1 MKITL
6 FTSNKSRHN
15 YFINLLSLISKEL
28 FVVQESGTI
37 FPGIIPGHY
46 QVTDKMREYFKKV
59 DQAQFKV
66 FGNQYIND
74 NKKNIKLIPIVFG
87 DLNKLTLETLSDF
100 TKSDIYIIFG
110 CSYIRGE
117 LVEFL
122 VKNKG
127 INIHMGISPFYRG
140 TDCNFWAL
148 YDNNPHLVGSTI
160 HLLSKGLDNGPI
172 LYHAL
177 SQIKTNP
184 FDYTMY
190 SVKSAFHS
198 VSERIKN
205 NSIFEIE
212 PKAQNTSNEIR
223 YTRKSEFND
232 DVLTKYFSKEIDLES
247 KPFDHSLLKDP
258 FFLKS

>member
-1 MKITL
+1 ML
-6 FTSNKSRHN
+6 
-15 YFINLLSLISKEL
+15 
-28 FVVQESGTI
+28 
-37 FPGIIPGHY
+37 
-46 QVTDKMREYFKKV
+46 
-59 DQAQFKV
+59 
-66 FGNQYIND
+66 
-74 NKKNIKLIPIVFG
+74 PIVFG
-87 DLNKLTLETLSDF
+87 DLNKITLESLSDF
-100 TKSDIYIIFG
+100 TNSDIYIIFG
-110 CSYIRGE
+110 CSYIKGE
-117 LVEFL
+117 LIEFL
-122 VKNKG
+122 VRNKA

-160 HLLSKGLDNGPI
+160 HLLSEGLDSGPI

-212 PKAQNTSNEIR
+212 PKTQNTSNEIR

-232 DVLTKYFSKEIDLES
+232 DILTKYFSKEINLDS
-247 KPFDHSLLKDP
+247 KPFDQSLLKDP
-258 FFLKS
+258 FFYHEI